1 MNPMAAEPKQ
11 SAGSL
16 WSTISRGWH
25 GMVARAREAWSQR
38 QNKEKAQQPQLGA
51 LEGKEGV
58 LRQSVPRLKGW
69 AFLSAAVLEDER
81 AVIVRIDAPG
91 MQREDFS
98 IEVHGRALKV
108 RGVRRSHFHQGR
120 AGGWQV
126 SQWAYGSFC
135 RYLALPARVQAAQGV
150 AVYRDGV
157 LRIEIPKDERDAVR
171 HIQVQSA

>member
-1 MNPMAAEPKQ
+1 MNPMAAKPKQ
-11 SAGSL
+11 GVGSL
-16 WSTISRGWH
+16 WSAMSSGWRGL
-25 GMVARAREAWSQR
+25 VARARQAWGQHRAPLRAPAGRAADDEAG
-38 QNKEKAQQPQLGA
+38 P
-51 LEGKEGV
+51 
-58 LRQSVPRLKGW
+58 LRNPVSRIKGW
-69 AFLSAAVLEDER
+69 AFMSAAVLEDDR

-98 IEVHGRALKV
+98 IEVQERALKV
-108 RGVRRSHFHQGR
+108 RGVRRSQFHQAR

-157 LRIEIPKDERDAVR
+157 LRIEIPKAERDAVK
-171 HIQVQSA
+171 HIPVQSA